1 MYKIGLSTCSSRITE
16 ETFSGYSSAGLEFME
31 ISDNIEGYARLNY
44 SELSALSEKYGV
56 KIWSM
61 HLPFG
66 PFNVLDLSK
75 PTLAEHT
82 VEYYAELIKKGA
94 EIGVDKFVLH
104 PSGEPIKEEERRLRM
119 ETAKASLGA
128 LAKIAAKH
136 GAVICVENLPRT
148 CLGKNSEE
156 IAELVSAHPALRV
169 CFDTNHLLSE
179 DPAEFVRKIGDKIAT
194 IHVSDYDFVNE
205 RHWLPGEGKIDWQA
219 ILAALREINYSGV
232 WMYEI
237 ELRCPKTIL
246 RDRAFVYEDF
256 SKNAKELF
264 AGEKPTVFSSPK
276 PNLGWW
282 E

>member
-1 MYKIGLSTCSSRITE
+1 MYKLGLSTCSSRIAE

-66 PFNVLDLSK
+66 PFTVLDLSN
-75 PTLAEHT
+75 PALAEYT

-94 EIGVDKFVLH
+94 EIGVDIFVLH
-104 PSGEPIKEEERRLRM
+104 PCGEPIKEEVRRLRM

-148 CLGKNSEE
+148 CLGKNS
-156 IAELVSAHPALRV
+156 
-169 CFDTNHLLSE
+169 
-179 DPAEFVRKIGDKIAT
+179 
-194 IHVSDYDFVNE
+194 
-205 RHWLPGEGKIDWQA
+205 
-219 ILAALREINYSGV
+219 
-232 WMYEI
+232 
-237 ELRCPKTIL
+237 
-246 RDRAFVYEDF
+246 
-256 SKNAKELF
+256 
-264 AGEKPTVFSSPK
+264 
-276 PNLGWW
+276 
-282 E
+282 

>member
-66 PFNVLDLSK
+66 PFTVLDLSK
-75 PTLAEHT
+75 PALAEHT

-219 ILAALREINYSGV
+219 ILAALREVNYSGV

>member
-1 MYKIGLSTCSSRITE
+1 MAFSLFEPGDCALPACVLPKQNADLKSR
-16 ETFSGYSSAGLEFME
+16 
-31 ISDNIEGYARLNY
+31 
-44 SELSALSEKYGV
+44 ELSALSEKYGV

-66 PFNVLDLSK
+66 SFTVLDLSN
-75 PTLAEHT
+75 PALAEHT

-104 PSGEPIKEEERRLRM
+104 PSGEPIKDEERRLRM

-219 ILAALREINYSGV
+219 ILAALCEINYSGV

>member
-66 PFNVLDLSK
+66 PFTVLDLSN
-75 PTLAEHT
+75 PALAEYT

-128 LAKIAAKH
+128 LAKFAAKH

-219 ILAALREINYSGV
+219 ILAALREVNYSGV

>member
-66 PFNVLDLSK
+66 PFTVLDLSN
-75 PTLAEHT
+75 PALAEYT

-219 ILAALREINYSGV
+219 ILAALREVNYSGV

>member
-66 PFNVLDLSK
+66 PFTVLDLSN
-75 PTLAEHT
+75 PALAEYT

-179 DPAEFVRKIGDKIAT
+179 DPAEFVRKIGEKIAT

>member
-44 SELSALSEKYGV
+44 SALSALSEKYGV

-66 PFNVLDLSK
+66 PFTVLDLSK
-75 PTLAEHT
+75 PALAEHT

-219 ILAALREINYSGV
+219 ILAALREVNYSGV

>member
-44 SELSALSEKYGV
+44 SELSALPEKYGV

-66 PFNVLDLSK
+66 PFTVLDLSN
-75 PTLAEHT
+75 PALAEHT
-82 VEYYAELIKKGA
+82 VKYYAELIKKGA

>member
-66 PFNVLDLSK
+66 PFTVLDLSN
-75 PTLAEHT
+75 PALAEHT

-179 DPAEFVRKIGDKIAT
+179 DPDEFVRKIGDKIAT

>member
-16 ETFSGYSSAGLEFME
+16 EIFSGYSSAGLEFME

-66 PFNVLDLSK
+66 PFTVLDLSK
-75 PTLAEHT
+75 PALAEHT

-148 CLGKNSEE
+148 CLGKSSEE

-219 ILAALREINYSGV
+219 ILAALREVNYSGV

-237 ELRCPKTIL
+237 ELRCPKTIW

-276 PNLGWW
+276 PILGWW